1 MYLECIL
8 WGVYCIT
15 HSSCCILYLLCCFL
29 SSNLCGPR
37 LGRGSLLHNN
47 GTWNK
52 EAALLR
58 QAQFSF
64 PYVYL
69 QTAYE
74 EEKKTLRVRDPWRNP
89 NLSFLISW
97 AWELLKYYVRSMA
110 NFHHWL
116 AASQADQEVPLFLT
130 FILLITSWAFT
141 TNILFG
147 TSNGAVLSHLLSIL
161 ELSRNYLY
169 LTRCGEARKCC
180 RCQEQTDRILYTMS
194 CWTSVRW
201 HT

>member
-1 MYLECIL
+1 
-8 WGVYCIT
+8 
-15 HSSCCILYLLCCFL
+15 
-29 SSNLCGPR
+29 
-37 LGRGSLLHNN
+37 
-47 GTWNK
+47 
-52 EAALLR
+52 
-58 QAQFSF
+58 
-64 PYVYL
+64 
-69 QTAYE
+69 
-74 EEKKTLRVRDPWRNP
+74 
-89 NLSFLISW
+89 
-97 AWELLKYYVRSMA
+97 MA

-180 RCQEQTDRILYTMS
+180 RCQSRDWSHSVYNVLLGSCPLTHTRYHWNCYSKHFNAEVLHFNNYLYIFLLRWS
-194 CWTSVRW
+194 LWTTITKCPAAARGRTIISTWTEFFFSVNIFY
-201 HT
+201 